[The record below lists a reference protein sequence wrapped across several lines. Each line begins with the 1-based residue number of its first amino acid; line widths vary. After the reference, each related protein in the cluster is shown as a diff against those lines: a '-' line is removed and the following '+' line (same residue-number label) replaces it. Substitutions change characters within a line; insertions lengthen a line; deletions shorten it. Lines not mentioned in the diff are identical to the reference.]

1 MLYSNEEAT
10 YLSSQK
16 HFLTFLTGFPF
27 IFVLFYWDGRLNA
40 LLEQELNR
48 CITAYWSFLWWILIA
63 FGAGTTLT
71 LFVWARPKTKYQFLG
86 TFYQFLGT
94 FLPFASYAVMSGS
107 GIFDLISEF
116 FLLDGNI
123 SRMPMDWYWLNP
135 QPRGCIPLPFG
146 LTGNP
151 YLYWFSSLF
160 GFDSIMFA
168 PLVSSALLAT
178 LVLAVVWEVYL
189 LRVK

>member
-1 MLYSNEEAT
+1 M
-10 YLSSQK
+10 SSQK
-16 HFLTFLTGFPF
+16 HFLTFLAGFPF

-63 FGAGTTLT
+63 FGTGTTLT
-71 LFVWARPKTKYQFLG
+71 IFVWARPKTRYHQIGSL
-86 TFYQFLGT
+86 
-94 FLPFASYAVMSGS
+94 LPFTSYAIMSGS

-123 SRMPMDWYWLNP
+123 SKMPVDWFWLNP
-135 QPRGCIPLPFG
+135 QLRGCVPLPFG

-168 PLVSSALLAT
+168 PLVSSALIAT
-178 LVLAVVWEVYL
+178 LVLAVTWEVYL